1 VAEVEKLRE
10 IGLNVSDEEVFFLA
24 WTTTPWTLPSNTA
37 LAVGK
42 NITYAAV
49 RTFNQYTQKPVVVI
63 LANDLFSKHF
73 SEKNA
78 ELKLEDYKAGDKNI
92 PFEVIDVKEDLKAR
106 EHMKQ
111 ISGQMGVPVIDV
123 DGKIMSG
130 WDEEK
135 FNRLMID

>member
-1 VAEVEKLRE
+1 MIKIYSTPTCHYCAVAK
-10 IGLNVSDEEVFFLA
+10 D
-24 WTTTPWTLPSNTA
+24 
-37 LAVGK
+37 
-42 NITYAAV
+42 Y
-49 RTFNQYTQKPVVVI
+49 
-63 LANDLFSKHF
+63 
-73 SEKNA
+73 
-78 ELKLEDYKAGDKNI
+78 LKDKNI

-135 FNRLMID
+135 FNRLLID

>member
-1 VAEVEKLRE
+1 MIKIYSTPTCHYCAVAK
-10 IGLNVSDEEVFFLA
+10 D
-24 WTTTPWTLPSNTA
+24 
-37 LAVGK
+37 
-42 NITYAAV
+42 Y
-49 RTFNQYTQKPVVVI
+49 
-63 LANDLFSKHF
+63 
-73 SEKNA
+73 
-78 ELKLEDYKAGDKNI
+78 LKDKNI